1 MQLERSSALD
11 LGFAGSQMN
20 GHFADVEHESASVSI
35 DSVARASN
43 YRSYC
48 VAHVRVKAT
57 HMIEVSHLLP

>member
-11 LGFAGSQMN
+11 LGFAGSLTN
-20 GHFADVEHESASVSI
+20 GHFADVEHELASVSI

-48 VAHVRVKAT
+48 DAHVQVRAA
-57 HMIEVSHLLP
+57 HMIEVSLPPP